1 MARRSMTEGLPI
13 TAYSAC
19 NGLGTTTEAVLD
31 GLFEGRR
38 GLVPAGAEFGVTTW
52 IGEVPG
58 ELPELHA
65 SLAGFDSRQ
74 ARIAQ
79 LSTLPMLDAIERTKQ
94 RWGAARVALILG
106 TSTAGIA
113 ESERAWIHHRDHGAL
128 PAGFALE
135 RQHALHAT
143 VEVVRALTG
152 VRGPGYVVSTACS
165 SSGKVFAS
173 ARRLIDAGIV
183 DAALVGGIDS
193 LCQMTVRGFAGLEVL
208 SPEPCRPFSSE
219 RRGINIGEGAA
230 LLLVERRRHPVQG
243 EYDHLGVE
251 LIGVGES
258 SDAHH
263 MTAPHPEGT
272 GARMAMQR
280 AIAAAGLVPDDIDQ
294 INVHGTG
301 TSMNDAT
308 EGRAIRELF
317 GAERSG
323 PNASHDLALVAT
335 KGYTGHMLGA
345 AGATEAVFVVASIQ
359 RSLLPASVGCD
370 PLDASL
376 GVTINRTLR
385 ERASR
390 RVLSNSLAF
399 GGSNVS
405 VLLGASA

>member
-1 MARRSMTEGLPI
+1 MPGRLPI

-31 GLFEGRR
+31 SLFAGRR
-38 GLVPAGAEFGVTTW
+38 GLVHVAEEYGVSTW

-58 ELPELHA
+58 PLPALSAALSSFE
-65 SLAGFDSRQ
+65 SRQ

-79 LSTLPMLDAIERTKQ
+79 LVTLPMLDAIEQTKR
-94 RWGAARVALILG
+94 RWGDGRVALILG

-113 ESERAWIHHRDHGAL
+113 ESERAWIHQRDHASL
-128 PAGFALE
+128 PAGFAIE

-173 ARRLIDAGIV
+173 ARRLIEAGIV
-183 DAALVGGIDS
+183 DAALVGGVDS
-193 LCQMTVRGFAGLEVL
+193 LCQMTLRGFAGLEVL
-208 SPEPCRPFSSE
+208 SAEPCRPFSSE

-230 LLLVERRRHPVQG
+230 LLLVERGRHPSQG
-243 EYDHLGVE
+243 EFDHLGVE
-251 LIGVGES
+251 LLGVGES

-280 AIAAAGLVPDDIDQ
+280 AIEAAGLEPSDIDQ

-308 EGRAIRELF
+308 ESRAIRDLF
-317 GAERSG
+317 GPERSLG
-323 PNASHDLALVAT
+323 DLALVAT

-345 AGATEAVFVVASIQ
+345 AGATEAVFVLASIQ
-359 RSLLPASVGCD
+359 RSLLPAGVGCD
-370 PLDASL
+370 PIDASL
-376 GVTINRTLR
+376 GVHVNQTLR
-385 ERASR
+385 GRASQ

-405 VLLGASA
+405 VLLGASE

>member
-1 MARRSMTEGLPI
+1 MSGGLPI

-19 NGLGTTTEAVLD
+19 NGLGGTTEVVLD
-31 GLFEGRR
+31 GLFAGRR
-38 GLVPAGAEFGVTTW
+38 GLVQAGDEFGVPTW

-58 ELPELHA
+58 ELPAMVAPLV
-65 SLAGFDSRQ
+65 GFASRQ

-79 LSTLPMLDAIERTKQ
+79 LVTLPMLDAIERTKQ
-94 RWGAARVALILG
+94 RWGAGRVALILG

-113 ESERAWIHHRDHGAL
+113 ETEQAWIHQRDHDRL
-128 PAGFALE
+128 PAGFAIE

-173 ARRLIDAGIV
+173 ARRLIAAGII

-219 RRGINIGEGAA
+219 RRGINIGEGGAV
-230 LLLVERRRHPVQG
+230 LLVERGRHPIQG
-243 EYDHLGVE
+243 EFDHLGVE
-251 LIGVGES
+251 LLGVGES
-258 SDAHH
+258 SDAYH

-280 AIAAAGLVPDDIDQ
+280 AIAAAGLHPDDIDQ

-301 TSMNDAT
+301 TTMNDAT

-317 GAERSG
+317 GTDRTKGE
-323 PNASHDLALVAT
+323 LALVAT

-345 AGATEAVFVVASIQ
+345 AGATEVVFAIASIQ

-376 GVTINRTLR
+376 GVTINQILR

-405 VLLGASA
+405 VLVGAST

>member
-1 MARRSMTEGLPI
+1 MPERLPI

-31 GLFEGRR
+31 GLFAARR
-38 GLVPAGAEFGVTTW
+38 GLVAVDEAYGVPTW

-58 ELPELHA
+58 ELPA
-65 SLAGFDSRQ
+65 MRAGLERFDSRQ

-79 LSTLPMLDAIERTKQ
+79 LASLPMLDAIERTKQ
-94 RWGAARVALILG
+94 RWGAGRVALILG

-128 PAGFALE
+128 PAGFAIE

-143 VEVVRALTG
+143 LEVVRALTG

-173 ARRLIDAGIV
+173 ARRLIAAGIV
-183 DAALVGGIDS
+183 DAALVGGVDS

-208 SPEPCRPFSSE
+208 SAEPCRPFSSE

-230 LLLVERRRHPVQG
+230 LLIVERGRHPVHG
-243 EYDHLGVE
+243 EFEHRGVE
-251 LIGVGES
+251 LLGVGES

-280 AIAAAGLVPDDIDQ
+280 AIAEAGLVPDDIDQ

-301 TSMNDAT
+301 TTMNDAT
-308 EGRAIRELF
+308 ESRAIRELF
-317 GAERSG
+317 GAERSAG
-323 PNASHDLALVAT
+323 PLALVAT

-345 AGATEAVFVVASIQ
+345 AGATEAVFVIASIE

-370 PLDASL
+370 PIDESL
-376 GVTINRTLR
+376 GVSVNHELR
-385 ERASR
+385 ARASR

>member
-1 MARRSMTEGLPI
+1 MTRGLPI

-19 NGLGTTTEAVLD
+19 NGLGATTEAVLD
-31 GLFEGRR
+31 GLFTGRR
-38 GLVPAGAEFGVTTW
+38 GLVPAGEELGVSTW

-58 ELPELHA
+58 ELPELQT

-79 LSTLPMLDAIERTKQ
+79 LSSLPMLDAIERTKQ
-94 RWGAARVALILG
+94 RWGAGRIALILG

-208 SPEPCRPFSSE
+208 SPDPCRPFSSS

-230 LLLVERRRHPVQG
+230 LLMVERDRHPVQG
-243 EYDHLGVE
+243 EFDHLGVE
-251 LIGVGES
+251 LLGVGES

-280 AIAAAGLVPDDIDQ
+280 AIAAAGLDPDDIDQ

-301 TSMNDAT
+301 TTMNDAT
-308 EGRAIRELF
+308 ESRAIRDLF
-317 GAERSG
+317 GASLSSR
-323 PNASHDLALVAT
+323 DLALVAT

-359 RSLLPASVGCD
+359 RSLLPASIGCD

-376 GVTINRTLR
+376 GVTINQALR

-405 VLLGASA
+405 VLLGASS

>member
-1 MARRSMTEGLPI
+1 MSRGLPI

-19 NGLGTTTEAVLD
+19 NGLGTSTEAVLD
-31 GLFEGRR
+31 SLFAGRR
-38 GLVPAGAEFGVTTW
+38 GLVEAGDEYGVATW
-52 IGEVPG
+52 IGMVPG
-58 ELPELHA
+58 ELPALPE
-65 SLAGFDSRQ
+65 SLAGFESRQ
-74 ARIAQ
+74 ARVAQ
-79 LSTLPMLDAIERTKQ
+79 LASLPMLDGIERAKQ
-94 RWGAARVALILG
+94 RWGAGRIALILG

-128 PAGFALE
+128 PGGFAIE

-152 VRGPGYVVSTACS
+152 IRGPGYVVSTACS

-183 DAALVGGIDS
+183 DAALVGGVDS

-208 SPEPCRPFSSE
+208 SPDPCRPFSSE

-230 LLLVERRRHPVQG
+230 LLLVERSRHPVQG
-243 EYDHLGVE
+243 EFDHLGVE
-251 LIGVGES
+251 LLGVGES

-272 GARMAMQR
+272 GARMAMAR
-280 AIAAAGLVPDDIDQ
+280 AIAAAGLVADDIDQ

-301 TSMNDAT
+301 TTMNDAT
-308 EGRAIRELF
+308 ESRAIRELF
-317 GAERSG
+317 GADRS
-323 PNASHDLALVAT
+323 NDDDLALVAT

-345 AGATEAVFVVASIQ
+345 AGATEAVFVLASIV
-359 RSLLPASVGCD
+359 RSLLPAGLGCD
-370 PLDASL
+370 PIDASL
-376 GVTINRTLR
+376 GVSVNLAVR

-390 RVLSNSLAF
+390 CVLSNSLAF

-405 VLLGASA
+405 VLLGASR